1 MSTAFR
7 LDDGDLAFGRDLGLG
22 KLELQQISGTDSLM
36 QALVLRVQT
45 PLGNDRFNTAYGLDL
60 GAAFI
65 QPATVSAVQG
75 IIKLNLVQTL
85 GTDPRV
91 SDVVDVQFVTDPA
104 YRARHPEVS
113 DADVR
118 NARAQRVWP
127 VDVLVRTADGVTR
140 LLSTKV
146 GV

>member
-1 MSTAFR
+1 MTTALT
-7 LDDGDLAFGRDLGLG
+7 LDDGDLAFSKDLDLGM
-22 KLELQQISGTDSLM
+22 LELRQISGADSLM

-45 PLGNDRFNTAYGLDL
+45 PLGNDRFNTTYGLDL

-65 QPATVSAVQG
+65 QPATVSTVQG
-75 IIKLNLVQTL
+75 VIKLNLVQTL
-85 GTDPRV
+85 GTDPRI
-91 SDVVDVQFVTDPA
+91 SDVVDVQFVSDPA

-118 NARAQRVWP
+118 HARAQRVWP

-140 LLSTKV
+140 LLSTKI